1 MEHVME
7 ICQSVDISRQ
17 ETAPSQKRLAE
28 NHEQDD
34 NTSTS
39 ASYQAKVHEI
49 EEDDQGQE
57 EPNDDDEV
65 NLEINK
71 TMQKK
76 PAIKTKSKIALLTM
90 LPSNMYSS
98 LSQEDKQV
106 WGKLSAEGRAMII
119 KKISATN
126 EPSSEERISSS
137 HERIISFRLLLI
149 IQNS

>member
-1 MEHVME
+1 
-7 ICQSVDISRQ
+7 
-17 ETAPSQKRLAE
+17 
-28 NHEQDD
+28 
-34 NTSTS
+34 
-39 ASYQAKVHEI
+39 
-49 EEDDQGQE
+49 
-57 EPNDDDEV
+57 
-65 NLEINK
+65 
-71 TMQKK
+71 MQKK

-137 HERIISFRLLLI
+137 HERIEINKHEKSPTYTKVR
-149 IQNS
+149 